1 MQKLNKKE
9 IFSILGIALRL
20 FLVCTIIAALVGAV
34 NHITKDIIAEHELEK
49 TTAALDS
56 VYKTQS
62 VIDSGV
68 SVDYSKVE
76 TELSNS
82 VTGIYKVTIDGKFEG
97 HGVLC
102 EPNGFKDVIKMMV
115 AFDKE
120 NTIIAVRVISLS
132 ETVGIGDKV
141 KNDPSFAEQFAGK
154 QNSIVVGT
162 DIKAISGAT
171 VSSKAVT
178 KGVNDAISLIKVYT
192 ANSASGEEA

>member
-9 IFSILGIALRL
+9 VLSILGIALRL
-20 FLVCTIIAALVGAV
+20 FIVCTVIAALVGAV
-34 NHITKDIIAEHELEK
+34 NYITKDIIEAHELEK

-56 VYKTQS
+56 VYNTS
-62 VIDSGV
+62 EIIESGALVEYSEID
-68 SVDYSKVE
+68 
-76 TELSNS
+76 TALSAS
-82 VTGIYKVTIDGKFEG
+82 VTGIYKVTVDGEYKG

-115 AFDKE
+115 AFDE
-120 NTIIAVRVISLS
+120 NNTIIAVRIISLS
-132 ETVGIGDKV
+132 ETVGIGDRV
-141 KNDPSFAEQFAGK
+141 KNDPSFAAQFEGK

-178 KGVNDAISLIKVYT
+178 KGVNDAISMIKVYT
-192 ANSASGEEA
+192 ASAQTGEEA